1 MPVLEIKA
9 RAKLNLTLDVLGR
22 RPDGF
27 HDLRMVMQ
35 SVELCDTIRLETGTG
50 RPLRMTSNLGFLP
63 CNEKNLAAAAA
74 LRLMEA
80 VGADCGGLAIDLK
93 KRVPVCA
100 GMAGG
105 SADAAAVLRGLN
117 ALRGGGIRCAL
128 LRPGGHRPGR
138 GPGGAPDRSALS
150 SGVSCGAVQA
160 RFFHLHAGAV
170 RPH

>member
-117 ALRGGGIRCAL
+117 ALLGLGLSRERLEQIGAQVGSDVPYCVRGGTAL
-128 LRPGGHRPGR
+128 AEG
-138 GPGGAPDRSALS
+138 SA
-150 SGVSCGAVQA
+150 
-160 RFFHLHAGAV
+160 
-170 RPH
+170 

>member
-80 VGADCGGLAIDLK
+80 VGAD
-93 KRVPVCA
+93 
-100 GMAGG
+100 
-105 SADAAAVLRGLN
+105 
-117 ALRGGGIRCAL
+117 
-128 LRPGGHRPGR
+128 
-138 GPGGAPDRSALS
+138 
-150 SGVSCGAVQA
+150 
-160 RFFHLHAGAV
+160 
-170 RPH
+170 